1 MFPVESELV
10 PIFDTRPMLIGIVFV
25 EPEWYQ
31 FMLEPRVHDFP
42 VEHVV
47 CLAVIVVVAEIQPVV
62 EEAEIDAEIK
72 LVYFLPF
79 DVLIRD
85 FVVLPSRTLRCF
97 RRNCTHY
104 LVADIRAGVEEL
116 RNAVVAEHTVA
127 GAYLGIVEP

>member
-1 MFPVESELV
+1 MVPVYARTE
-10 PIFDTRPMLIGIVFV
+10 G
-25 EPEWYQ
+25 Y
-31 FMLEPRVHDFP
+31 DFP

-85 FVVLPSRTLRCF
+85 FVVCPAGHFVVSAEIV
-97 RRNCTHY
+97 HY

-127 GAYLGIVEP
+127 GAYLGIVGPWHGVTYESLIGRPPHDVG